1 MRTMRAAG
9 AAENGR
15 STGRGTGRSTGR
27 RAARARVRIR
37 ALAALVACAALL
49 TGCPGAGDG
58 DGEQEGRSPF
68 TGESVADASAPVLAV
83 KIDNVAAARPQTG
96 LGRADIVYV
105 EQVESGL
112 TRLLAV
118 YSSDLPPT
126 VGPVRSARESDI
138 ELLRQFGEPALAYS
152 GAQSKLVPVLEASPL
167 HLMPPGEAPGA
178 YSRSADRSAPHNM
191 YLDPRAALREAPDG
205 VSGASDIG
213 FRFGAAPRGGRA
225 DTEES
230 VRFPGVR
237 YDFIWSAEY
246 DRWLVSIDGQEATT
260 ADNDRL
266 GAPTVVVQRV
276 VVRDSRFK
284 DSGGSVSPYSETV
297 GSGEATV
304 LRGGRAYQAR
314 WSRPSAESGTEFT
327 TPEGDPVN
335 FAEGQVWVVLAPR

>member
-27 RAARARVRIR
+27 RAVRTRVR
-37 ALAALVACAALL
+37 ALAAAMVCAALL
-49 TGCPGAGDG
+49 TGCPGAGNG

-68 TGESVADASAPVLAV
+68 TGKSVADASAPVLAV

-96 LGRADIVYV
+96 LERADIVYV

-167 HLMPPGEAPGA
+167 HLMPPGEAPDA

-191 YLDPRAALREAPDG
+191 YLDPRAALREAPEG

-266 GAPTVVVQRV
+266 GAPTVVLQRV

>member
-1 MRTMRAAG
+1 MRTMR
-9 AAENGR
+9 
-15 STGRGTGRSTGR
+15 TGRASGGGPGTGR
-27 RAARARVRIR
+27 RAVRARVR
-37 ALAALVACAALL
+37 ALAAAVACAALL

-58 DGEQEGRSPF
+58 DGGGEQNGRSPF

-96 LGRADIVYV
+96 LERADIVYV

-213 FRFGAAPRGGRA
+213 FRFGAAPQGGRA
-225 DTEES
+225 DTEEA
-230 VRFPGVR
+230 VRFPAVR
-237 YDFIWSAEY
+237 YAFTWSAEH

-260 ADNDRL
+260 TDGGRL

-276 VVRDSRFK
+276 EIRDSRFS
-284 DSGGSVSPYSETV
+284 DRGGSVSPYSETV

-304 LRGGRAYQAR
+304 LRGGRAYEAR
-314 WSRPSAESGTEFT
+314 WSRPSAESGTGFT
-327 TPEGDPVN
+327 TPDGDPMT